1 MMSGDGFWMLAV
13 AALFSGYLL
22 YSSLKRNPEQF
33 TSDNVQK
40 SLWTLGLL
48 ALGLI
53 AFIGVMVVGM
63 QLTGEGNV

>member
-1 MMSGDGFWMLAV
+1 MMLGDGFWILIV
-13 AALFSGYLL
+13 AALFAGYLL
-22 YSSLKRNPEQF
+22 YLSLRRNPEQF

-63 QLTGEGNV
+63 QLTGESNV